1 MINLVK
7 SIKNVTIYINFS
19 FFVLDFSLCSNLSL
33 DNIDCSKQNFS
44 SIPINISKNA
54 IRLNFSF
61 NDLRI
66 LTDDT
71 FGDCCGNIIAIDLSN
86 NNIQNIS
93 SSSFK
98 NLLKLETL
106 ILDSNLLTLLDF
118 NLFFNLT
125 SLKSLSL
132 YNNRIQLTRPDQTEG
147 FLNSKSLKE
156 LNLDSCNIDQIP
168 SSTFKNLNQ
177 LTSLNLANN
186 PINKVTLKPHHVL
199 Y

>member
-1 MINLVK
+1 M
-7 SIKNVTIYINFS
+7 
-19 FFVLDFSLCSNLSL
+19 CSNLSL

-44 SIPINISKNA
+44 SIPINLPKNA

-61 NDLRI
+61 NNLGV

-71 FGDCCGNIIAIDLSN
+71 FDDCCGNIIAIDLSN

-125 SLKSLSL
+125 SLKNLSL

-147 FLNSKSLKE
+147 FLNSKSLLE
-156 LNLDSCNIDQIP
+156 LNLDSCNIDNIP
-168 SSTFKNLNQ
+168 SSTFKFLNQ

-186 PINKVTLKPHHVL
+186 PINKVTLKQNIMFLIVL
-199 Y
+199 IY

>member
-1 MINLVK
+1 MD
-7 SIKNVTIYINFS
+7 NF
-19 FFVLDFSLCSNLSL
+19 
-33 DNIDCSKQNFS
+33 DCSKQNFS
-44 SIPINISKNA
+44 SIPINIPKNA

-61 NDLRI
+61 NNLRV

-71 FGDCCGNIIAIDLSN
+71 FDDCCGNIIAIDLSN

-125 SLKSLSL
+125 SLRSLSL
-132 YNNRIQLTRPDQTEG
+132 NNNRIQLSRPDQTEG

-156 LNLDSCNIDQIP
+156 LNLDSCNIDHIP
-168 SSTFKNLNQ
+168 SSTFKYLNQ

-186 PINKVTLKPHHVL
+186 PINKVTLKQIS
-199 Y
+199 